1 MCNLRIILRSE
12 EKEEV
17 LDTALPEEPV
27 DNATTAERAAYRK
40 VVDNDREVSYIM
52 LTCMEPELQ
61 M

>member
-17 LDTALPEEPV
+17 LDTALPEEPAN
-27 DNATTAERAAYRK
+27 NATTAERAAYRK
-40 VVDNDREVSYIM
+40 VVDNDREVSCIM